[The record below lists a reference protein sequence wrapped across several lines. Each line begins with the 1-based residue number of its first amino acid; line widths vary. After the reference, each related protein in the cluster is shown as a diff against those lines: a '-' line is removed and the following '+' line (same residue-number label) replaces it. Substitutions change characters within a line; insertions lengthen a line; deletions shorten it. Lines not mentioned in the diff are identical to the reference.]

1 MKSLIHAIVIAL
13 AAAPVIAQAMTVIP
27 APRVV
32 DPNNLGGIGQAIME
46 FQLQDRDYRVRPRPT
61 KPLEPVYVPGLNENQ
76 PGLLFEPD
84 GQGGYQIFDTDGNFR
99 GYFPR

>member
-1 MKSLIHAIVIAL
+1 MKSLIRAIVIAL

-27 APRVV
+27 APRTVN
-32 DPNNLGGIGQAIME
+32 PNMGPSWGII
-46 FQLQDRDYRVRPRPT
+46 LQDQPRNR
-61 KPLEPVYVPGLNENQ
+61 KPLEPIYVPGLNENQ

-99 GYFPR
+99 GYFPE